1 MNAFDII
8 VVGGGHAG
16 SEAAAAASRM
26 GARTLLFTHCR
37 DNIGLMSCN
46 PAIGGIGKAHIV
58 SEIDALDGI
67 MARAIDRSGIQFRML
82 NRSRGPAVRGSRA
95 QADRT
100 LYRMAIQSILDE
112 YDTLSIVEG
121 VVEDLLVIN
130 GRCCG
135 VILGD
140 GSEWM
145 SAAVVLTTGTFLR
158 GEIHIGKE
166 RWSAGRLGDAPA
178 IGLALTLERLG
189 LPMGRLKTGTPP
201 RLDGLT
207 VDWNGLEL
215 QPGDDPPTPFSTLTE
230 KINIHQVPC
239 HITYTN
245 PLTHTIIRDNLSLA
259 ATHSGQISSFGPR
272 YCPSVEDKI
281 VRFPDKRMHQIF
293 LEPEEIDGL
302 TIYPNGI
309 STSLP
314 RPVQDQVVASIRGLE
329 RARIVQYG
337 YAIEYDYV
345 DPRALSESLEVRAL
359 PGLYLAGQIN
369 GTTGY
374 EEAAAQ
380 GIVSAVNAALTASGS
395 NQKFYIDRADGY
407 IGVMI
412 DDLISRGAP
421 EPYRMFTSR
430 AEYRLRLRVDNSDV
444 RLTPMGESIGLIGS
458 VRSKAFTAR
467 RDAISL
473 AHKTLKTLGGF
484 PHMLSKLGFSVNQDG
499 KHRSAMDLLANSDVN
514 WDKLVNAWPEK
525 LSEIPQFIAEQITI
539 EAKYARYLDRQEAD
553 IKAYRY
559 DHALELPADLNP
571 SSIGSLSAEICNLL
585 MIKRP
590 RTLGQAS
597 RLPGMTPAA
606 IVALLHH
613 LKKIDKTLNI

>member
-1 MNAFDII
+1 MNYFDII

-58 SEIDALDGI
+58 CEIDALDGI

-82 NRSRGPAVRGSRA
+82 NSSRGPAVRGPRA
-95 QADRT
+95 QADRK
-100 LYRMAIQSILDE
+100 LYRMAIQDILSE
-112 YDTLSIVEG
+112 YDTLSIVEA

-135 VILGD
+135 VVLAN

-158 GEIHIGKE
+158 GEIHIGEE
-166 RWSAGRLGDAPA
+166 RWSAGRVGDVPA
-178 IGLALTLERLG
+178 IGLAMTLERLG

-207 VDWNGLEL
+207 IDWNALEV
-215 QPGDDPPTPFSTLTE
+215 QPGDEPPRPFSTLTE
-230 KINIHQVPC
+230 KINIKQIPC
-239 HITYTN
+239 HITYTSE
-245 PLTHTIIRDNLSLA
+245 LTHTIIRDNLCLA
-259 ATHSGQISSFGPR
+259 PTHSGRISSFGPR
-272 YCPSVEDKI
+272 YCPSVEDKV
-281 VRFPDKRMHQIF
+281 VRFPDKKMHQIF
-293 LEPEEIDGL
+293 LEPEGIDTL

-314 RPVQDQVVASIRGLE
+314 RHVQDQVVASILGLQ
-329 RARIVQYG
+329 RARILQYG

-345 DPRALSESLEVRAL
+345 DPRALSRRLEVKAL

-380 GIVSAVNAALTASGS
+380 GIVSATNAALAASGS
-395 NQKFYIDRADGY
+395 DQELYIDRADGY

-430 AEYRLRLRVDNSDV
+430 AEYRLRLRVDNSDL

-458 VRSKAFTAR
+458 FRSKAFAAR
-467 RDAISL
+467 QNATSL
-473 AHKTLKTLGGF
+473 ARKTLEDLGGF
-484 PHMLSKLGFSVNQDG
+484 PHMLSKLGFNVNRDG
-499 KHRSAMDLLANSDVN
+499 KHRSAFDLLAHSDVS
-514 WDKLVNAWPEK
+514 WDRLVNVWPEK
-525 LSEIPQFIAEQITI
+525 LSEIPEFIAEQITV

-559 DHALELPADLNP
+559 DDTLELPEDLNP
-571 SSIGSLSAEICNLL
+571 SVIGSLSAEICNLL
-585 MIKRP
+585 TIKRP
-590 RTLGQAS
+590 RTLGQAG

-606 IVALLHH
+606 IVALLHYV
-613 LKKIDKTLNI
+613 KKIDKKLNV